1 MLLKDQRERLL
12 GELIYF
18 MDTTE
23 IEQRRRLS
31 EDPSTL
37 EEYAKCRM
45 GASAVS
51 VVSAF
56 DE

>member
-1 MLLKDQRERLL
+1 MLDQQERLL

-31 EDPSTL
+31 EDLPTL
-37 EEYAKCRM
+37 DEYAKSRM
-45 GASAVS
+45 ETSAVS

-56 DE
+56 NE